1 MSRILN
7 YIVLSLLLLAC
18 GQSNSVEKSEFAS
31 QKKGIYKLAPK
42 EFMETYYAFEQAVLL
57 DVRTPNEYK
66 AGSILPEA
74 INVDYHSKEFL
85 TELVPVLVEKKP
97 VFVYCHSGQRSD
109 KAIFKMKQM
118 GFDHLYDLS
127 GGYAL
132 WKKENEQ

>member
-1 MSRILN
+1 MFRTFLLGS
-7 YIVLSLLLLAC
+7 VLFFLFSC
-18 GQSNSVEKSEFAS
+18 GQSGQSNSQAAA
-31 QKKGIYKLAPK
+31 QPGIYKLGPK
-42 EFMETYYAFEQAVLL
+42 EFMDTYYSIDSAILL
-57 DVRTPNEYK
+57 DVRTENEYK
-66 AGSILPEA
+66 AGAILPEA
-74 INVDYHSKEFL
+74 INVDYHGKEFL
-85 TELVPVLVEKKP
+85 TELVPVLLEKKP